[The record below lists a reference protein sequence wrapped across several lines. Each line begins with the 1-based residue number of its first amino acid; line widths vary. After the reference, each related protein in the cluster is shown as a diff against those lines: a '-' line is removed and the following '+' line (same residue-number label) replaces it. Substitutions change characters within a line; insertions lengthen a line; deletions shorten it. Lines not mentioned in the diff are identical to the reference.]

1 MKNISKK
8 AEILEKIS
16 FGETHGF
23 SRRHIGPDENQQA
36 EMLKTLDLNS
46 LDELVAKTVP
56 EAIRVK
62 QPVHIEPVGSEVD
75 VLNELRSVARKN
87 KVYRSLLGLGYYDCI
102 TPNVILRNVLEN
114 PGWYTQYTPYQAEIA
129 QGRLEAILN
138 FQTMTM
144 DLTGFP
150 VANASLLDEATAC
163 AESMTMSLAVSQGQT
178 RKVFYV
184 SKNLHPQNKEV
195 IQTRAKPLGIEV
207 RYFEASDFQPDATM
221 FGAIF
226 QYPDTD
232 GVVDA
237 EIQRKIQ
244 AAKQAG
250 ILVTLVADPLA
261 LMVLKSP
268 GSLGADIAVGSFQR
282 FGVPMGFGGPSAAYM
297 ACKDD
302 FKRNMPG
309 RIVGLSKDLRGKPAI
324 RLALQTREQHIRR
337 EKATSNICTSQVLL
351 AVMASMYAVYHG
363 PKGLTQIAKRT
374 HGYTAL
380 LAEIVEQQGFKL
392 KSKSFFDTITFQVGS
407 ELDAK
412 RWVLEF
418 LKHELNIRHHGE
430 WITIALDESTTLG
443 EIKKLSGILSSGKA
457 ELDSRT
463 QKGVSVSLP
472 DSLIREDEVLQHPV
486 FNQYHS
492 EHEMLRYLSS
502 LEKKDLS
509 LNFSM
514 IPLGSCTMK
523 LNATVEMIPVTWP
536 EFGKLHPAAPR
547 NQVEGYLELFKELES
562 MLCDV
567 TGFDAV
573 SLQPNAG
580 SQGEYTGL
588 LAIRAY
594 HESRGESHRT
604 ICLIPKSAHG
614 TNPASAVMAGFKVV
628 VVECD
633 SEGNVDFKDLARLAT
648 EHSKNL
654 GALMVTYPSTHGV
667 FETKIKEICEVIHE
681 HGGQVYMDG
690 ANMNAQIGLCK
701 PGEFGPDVCH
711 LNIHKTF
718 CIPHGG
724 GGPGMGPIG
733 VKKQLAP
740 FLPTH
745 SFSRISGAQ
754 VGGTQAI
761 GAVSAAPWGSASIL
775 PISWVYMKLMGTDG
789 LIRAT
794 QVAILNANYMAKK
807 LAPHFSVLYKGSEG
821 FVAHECILDFR
832 PLKAESGV
840 EVEDVAKRLM
850 DYGFHAP
857 TVSFPVAG
865 TIMIE
870 PTESESKPEI
880 DRYIQALVSIR
891 EEIEQIRTGKADR
904 KNNPLKNAPHTA
916 EMVTGTEWM
925 FAYSREEAA
934 YPLPYVRR
942 NKFWPSVARIDN
954 VYGDRN
960 LICSCAPIEGYQNS

>member
-1 MKNISKK
+1 MKNSSKK

-16 FGETHGF
+16 FSETYSF
-23 SRRHIGPDENQQA
+23 VERHVGPSGKDQA

-46 LDELVAKTVP
+46 LDELIGKTVP
-56 EAIRVK
+56 ETIRVK
-62 QPVHIEPVGSEVD
+62 TPIAIPQSESETE
-75 VLNELRSVARKN
+75 VLATLKTMASKN
-87 KVYRSLLGLGYYDCI
+87 KVYRSLLGLGFHDCI
-102 TPNVILRNVLEN
+102 TPNVILRNILEN

-138 FQTMTM
+138 FQTLTM
-144 DLTGFP
+144 ELTGLP

-163 AESMTMSLAVSQGQT
+163 AEAMSMALSLNSDEG
-178 RKVFYV
+178 RKTFYV
-184 SKNLHPQNKEV
+184 SSGLHPQNIEV
-195 IQTRAKPLGIEV
+195 IRTRAKPLGITVKSFTAQE
-207 RYFEASDFQPDATM
+207 FKPDASM
-221 FGAIF
+221 FGVIF
-226 QYPDTD
+226 QYPDTQ
-232 GVVDA
+232 GKVDA
-237 EIQRKIQ
+237 GIEAQIKG
-244 AAKQAG
+244 AKDQGLAV
-250 ILVTLVADPLA
+250 ILAADPLS
-261 LMVLKSP
+261 LMLLKSP
-268 GSLGADIAVGSFQR
+268 GALGADIAVGSFQR
-282 FGVPMGFGGPSAAYM
+282 FGVPMGFGGPSAAYL
-297 ACKDD
+297 ACKDE

-309 RIVGLSKDLRGKPAI
+309 RIVGLSKDMRGKPAI

-374 HGYTAL
+374 HGYAVL
-380 LAEIVEQQGFKL
+380 LSQVVESCGYKL
-392 KSKSFFDTITFQVGS
+392 LSSTFFDTLTFDVGT

-418 LKHELNIRHHGE
+418 LKQEINIRHEGS
-430 WITIALDESTTLG
+430 TLTLALDEATTLG
-443 EIKKLSGILSSGKA
+443 EVDKIAQILSHGK
-457 ELDSRT
+457 
-463 QKGVSVSLP
+463 KGIREFARADLFVKLP
-472 DSLIREDEVLQHPV
+472 EALIREDEILTQSV

-492 EHEMLRYLSS
+492 EHDMLRYMSM

-536 EFGKLHPAAPR
+536 EFGKIHPAAPK
-547 NQVEGYLELFKELES
+547 NQIEGYLELFSDLEA

-580 SQGEYTGL
+580 SQGEYAGL

-594 HESRGESHRT
+594 HESRGETHRN

-633 SEGNVDFKDLARLAT
+633 REGNVDLQDLERLAG
-648 EHSKNL
+648 EHSANL

-667 FETKIKEICEVIHE
+667 FEARIREICDLVHRN
-681 HGGQVYMDG
+681 GGQVYMDG

-711 LNIHKTF
+711 LNLHKTF

-724 GGPGMGPIG
+724 GGPGMGPIA

-745 SFSRISGAQ
+745 SFSQISGAN
-754 VGGTQAI
+754 VGGAQAM

-775 PISWVYMKLMGTDG
+775 PISWVYMKLMGSNG
-789 LIRAT
+789 LKRAT
-794 QVAILNANYMAKK
+794 EVAILNANYMALK
-807 LAPHFSVLYKGSEG
+807 LAPHYPILYKGESG

-832 PLKAESGV
+832 PLKAESGI

-870 PTESESKPEI
+870 PTESESKAEI
-880 DRYIQALVSIR
+880 DRYIAALISIR
-891 EEIEQIRTGKADR
+891 EEIERVKTGKLDR

-916 EMVTGTEWM
+916 EMVSGTEWM
-925 FAYSREEAA
+925 FSYSREEAA
-934 YPLPYVRR
+934 YPLPYLKQK
-942 NKFWPSVARIDN
+942 KFWPSVARIDN

-960 LICSCAPIEGYQNS
+960 LVCSCGPLEDYT